1 MYVLRLRFRQNGYG
15 FDAAVEGLQLFLPP
29 EKQWSKSK
37 RDSFSVSPFFSRQT
51 PKRREFK
58 DGQTFFPPLM
68 MSGRTFSGFSRQNI
82 ATSSKNQLTT
92 SKMSH

>member
-29 EKQWSKSK
+29 EKKGAK
-37 RDSFSVSPFFSRQT
+37 VKEIVSRCRLLFPCQT

-58 DGQTFFPPLM
+58 VGEPFSAIDDVRSYFF
-68 MSGRTFSGFSRQNI
+68 RFFSPKYCCVF
-82 ATSSKNQLTT
+82 
-92 SKMSH
+92 

>member
-29 EKQWSKSK
+29 EKKGAKVKEIVS
-37 RDSFSVSPFFSRQT
+37 RCRLSFHARRQNAASSRLASLSQ
-51 PKRREFK
+51 
-58 DGQTFFPPLM
+58 PLM

-82 ATSSKNQLTT
+82 AASSKNQLTT
-92 SKMSH
+92 SKTSH